1 MGVISLLEDYEDR
14 LVEVKDN
21 FTNLSVKVLSKLDW
35 AVSKL
40 NSPKLLDIENVDSI
54 SREDLLWIKSNLH
67 LYCGLSEE
75 KAGQDLDYLL
85 NKVYTTNEFM

>member
-67 LYCGLSEE
+67 LYCGLYEE